1 MSAAPEW
8 AGLPRVVVTHWVFLA
23 GCPGLRVISATMKR
37 CSGPGKRA
45 DRNVTGT
52 AWVLAGLVLLLAAAL
67 IPLSLAARQNPLA
80 FGGPQSAELTRS
92 VIRAAT

>member
-1 MSAAPEW
+1 MH
-8 AGLPRVVVTHWVFLA
+8 GLLWVRR
-23 GCPGLRVISATMKR
+23 PV
-37 CSGPGKRA
+37 
-45 DRNVTGT
+45 T